1 MIILGLGW
9 LGRYRTAWVEKVCM
23 YFYAVFNSESKDKI
37 DCGRF
42 WFDFFSCF
50 FFRWDMFSSPHIGT
64 VAFNQ
69 KWVPLIFCSLFVLE
83 ILFCVFAKL
92 KVLFRNAPRLQICDP
107 RSFSQIELLSC
118 LVYEKS
124 LGHDWGLA
132 ALNSWMNYIK
142 SWSIFKT
149 AIGQA
154 DHLGHYR
161 SKSILVEVIRSSSKE
176 LLLLRIGNEI
186 NLPPVHIWR

>member
-23 YFYAVFNSESKDKI
+23 YFFAVFNSGSKHKI

-42 WFDFFSCF
+42 WFDFFLVS
-50 FFRWDMFSSPHIGT
+50 FRWDMFSSPHIGT

-69 KWVPLIFCSLFVLE
+69 KWVPLIFCSLF
-83 ILFCVFAKL
+83 C
-92 KVLFRNAPRLQICDP
+92 LQICDP
-107 RSFSQIELLSC
+107 RSSSQIELLSC

-132 ALNSWMNYIK
+132 ALNSWMNNIK

-154 DHLGHYR
+154 DHLGHYL

-176 LLLLRIGNEI
+176 LLLLRIGNEMI
-186 NLPPVHIWR
+186 LPPVHIWR

>member
-37 DCGRF
+37 DCGSF
-42 WFDFFSCF
+42 WFDFFFVS
-50 FFRWDMFSSPHIGT
+50 FRWDMFSSPHIGT

-83 ILFCVFAKL
+83 ILFCVSAKL
-92 KVLFRNAPRLQICDP
+92 DVLFRTASRLQIVP
-107 RSFSQIELLSC
+107 RSSSQIELLSC
-118 LVYEKS
+118 LVYENS

-132 ALNSWMNYIK
+132 ALNSWMNNIK
-142 SWSIFKT
+142 SWSIF
-149 AIGQA
+149 Q
-154 DHLGHYR
+154 DCHW
-161 SKSILVEVIRSSSKE
+161 SSWPCWSLSFK
-176 LLLLRIGNEI
+176 I
-186 NLPPVHIWR
+186 NLGRSHQVI

>member
-1 MIILGLGW
+1 MVDLGGIARLEW
-9 LGRYRTAWVEKVCM
+9 KRCACISMPCSTQNQKIKLIVE
-23 YFYAVFNSESKDKI
+23 D
-37 DCGRF
+37 
-42 WFDFFSCF
+42 FDLIFFSCF

-132 ALNSWMNYIK
+132 ALNSWMNNIK

-154 DHLGHYR
+154 DHLGHYL

-176 LLLLRIGNEI
+176 LLLLGIGNEMI
-186 NLPPVHIWR
+186 LPPVHIWR

>member
-1 MIILGLGW
+1 
-9 LGRYRTAWVEKVCM
+9 M
-23 YFYAVFNSESKDKI
+23 YFYAVFNSESKDRI

-132 ALNSWMNYIK
+132 ALNSWMNNIK
-142 SWSIFKT
+142 SWSIF
-149 AIGQA
+149 Q
-154 DHLGHYR
+154 DCHWSSWPSWSL
-161 SKSILVEVIRSSSKE
+161 SSK
-176 LLLLRIGNEI
+176 I
-186 NLPPVHIWR
+186 NLGRSHQVIEQGAVITWDWERNDFTACPHLEIVYFGAMLRVACFHPFL